1 MRSAVRRIA
10 AACVAGALAITL
22 AACAESQRD
31 SGTEQG
37 GAGATGGTMVFGAAG
52 APRSFDPL
60 FAQDGETFRVSRQIY
75 DTLITYKQGTSEL
88 TPGLATDWT
97 PSPDGTE
104 WTFTLREGV
113 KFHDGTDFNAEAV
126 CFNFNRWFNL
136 PSAAAQSQAIY
147 YYETFGGYS
156 NNLTEDTTDPVY
168 NSCQAPNPTTA
179 VVKLNRAKGAFPA
192 AFGLTSLSISSPA
205 ALQQYNGDEVTQS
218 GESFSYS
225 AYANE
230 HPTGTGPFRFE
241 SYDRTNQTITLV
253 RNDQYWGEPAKLDR
267 LIFRVIP
274 DENARKQELQ
284 AGTIDGFDYPSAAD
298 WPALEEAGNQVLVRP
313 VFNILYLGIN
323 EAKKPTPNPAMA
335 DVRVRQAIAHAIDRE
350 SLVRTQLPEGAVV
363 ATQFIPDTVAG
374 YNPDLQPIPY
384 DPERARALL
393 AEAGASNLTLDFYY
407 PTEISRPYMPNPTNI
422 FTAVAENLRQVGITV
437 NPVAQPWNGGYLDS
451 VQVNGVHDLHLLGW
465 TGDYNDAG
473 NFLGSFFGS
482 AGNEFGLTQDSPIIA
497 GIDKADATVGEEA
510 HAAAYRDVNRLIM
523 EQLPG
528 VPLSSSPPA
537 IVVRQGVTGLIPS
550 PLTDERFLTVS
561 VD

>member
-1 MRSAVRRIA
+1 MRSAARRIS

-52 APRSFDPL
+52 VPRSFDPL

-88 TPGLATDWT
+88 TPGLATKWE
-97 PSPDGTE
+97 PSPDGKE

-136 PSAAAQSQAIY
+136 PTAAAQSQAIY
-147 YYETFGGYS
+147 YYELFGGYA
-156 NNLTEDTTDPVY
+156 NNLTKDTTDPVY

-179 VVKLNRAKGAFPA
+179 VVKLNRAKGAYPA

-205 ALQQYNGDEVTQS
+205 ALQQYNGDEVKQS
-218 GESFSYS
+218 GESFTYS
-225 AYANE
+225 SYANE
-230 HPTGTGPFRFE
+230 HPTGTGPFKFE

-253 RNDQYWGEPAKLDR
+253 RNDQYWGEKAKLDR

-298 WPALEEAGNQVLVRP
+298 WPSLKSAGFQVLVRP

-323 EAKKPTPNPAMA
+323 KKNNPALK
-335 DVRVRQAIAHAIDRE
+335 DVRVRQAIAYALDRQ
-350 SLVRTQLPEGAVV
+350 SLVRNQLPEGAVV
-363 ATQFIPDTVAG
+363 ATQFVPDTVSG
-374 YNPDLQPIPY
+374 YNPDIPPIPY
-384 DPERARALL
+384 DPEKARALL
-393 AEAGASNLTLDFYY
+393 AEAGASNLTLNFYY
-407 PTEISRPYMPNPTNI
+407 PTDISRPYMPNPTNI
-422 FTAVAENLRQVGITV
+422 FTALAENLRQVGITV
-437 NPVAQPWNGGYLDS
+437 NPVAKPWNGGYLDD
-451 VQVNGVHDLHLLGW
+451 VQVNGVQDLHLLGW

-473 NFLGSFFGS
+473 NFVEGFFGS
-482 AGNEFGLTQDSPIIA
+482 PGPEFGLSEADDGAIINS
-497 GIDKADATVGEEA
+497 IKTADGTVGEEA
-510 HAAAYRDVNRLIM
+510 HAAAYRETNRVIM
-523 EQLPG
+523 EQLPA

-537 IVVRQGVTGLIPS
+537 IVVRKGVNGLIPS

>member
-1 MRSAVRRIA
+1 MRSAARRIS

-22 AACAESQRD
+22 AACAESQREP
-31 SGTEQG
+31 GNEQG

-88 TPGLATDWT
+88 APGLATEWT
-97 PSPDGTE
+97 PNADGTE
-104 WTFTLREGV
+104 WTFTLRDGV
-113 KFHDGTDFNAEAV
+113 TFHDGTPFNAEAV

-136 PSAAAQSQAIY
+136 PTAAAQSQAIY
-147 YYETFGGYS
+147 YYELFGGYS
-156 NNLTEDTTDPVY
+156 NNLTDDTGDPVY

-179 VVKLNRAKGAFPA
+179 VVRLNRAKGAFPA
-192 AFGLTSLSISSPA
+192 AFGLTSLSISSPT

-218 GESFSYS
+218 GESFTYS
-225 AYANE
+225 SYANE

-284 AGTIDGFDYPSAAD
+284 AGTIDGFDFPSAAD
-298 WPALEEAGNQVLVRP
+298 WPGLEQAGFQVLVRP

-323 EAKKPTPNPAMA
+323 QKNPALQ
-335 DVRVRQAIAHAIDRE
+335 DVRVRQAIAHALDRE
-350 SLVRTQLPEGAVV
+350 SLVRNQLPEGAVV
-363 ATQFIPDTVAG
+363 ATQFIPDTVSG
-374 YNPDLQPIPY
+374 YNPDIAPIPH

-393 AEAGASNLTLDFYY
+393 AEAGQSNLTLKFYY

-422 FTAVAENLRQVGITV
+422 FTALAENLRQVGITV
-437 NPVAQPWNGGYLDS
+437 EPVAKPWNGGYLDD
-451 VQVNGVHDLHLLGW
+451 VQVNGVQDLHLLGW

-473 NFLGSFFGS
+473 NFVEGFFGS
-482 AGNEFGLTQDSPIIA
+482 PGPEFGLAEPRDAAIIES
-497 GIDKADATVGEEA
+497 IRTADRTVGEEA
-510 HAAAYRDVNRLIM
+510 HAAAYREANRIIM

-537 IVVRQGVTGLIPS
+537 IVVRQGVNGLIPS

>member
-1 MRSAVRRIA
+1 MRSAARRIS

-31 SGTEQG
+31 SGDEQG

-88 TPGLATDWT
+88 APGLATAWT

-104 WTFTLREGV
+104 WTFTLRQGV

-147 YYETFGGYS
+147 YYELFGGYA
-156 NNLTEDTTDPVY
+156 NNLTDDTTDPVY

-192 AFGLTSLSISSPA
+192 AFGLTSLSMSSPA

-218 GESFSYS
+218 GESFAYSSY
-225 AYANE
+225 AME

-253 RNDQYWGEPAKLDR
+253 RNDQYWGDPAKLER

-298 WPALEEAGNQVLVRP
+298 WPSLEQAGFQVLVRP

-323 EAKKPTPNPAMA
+323 QKNPALQ
-335 DVRVRQAIAHAIDRE
+335 DVRVRQAIAHALDRE
-350 SLVRTQLPEGAVV
+350 SMVRNQLPEGAVV
-363 ATQFIPDTVAG
+363 ATQFIPDTVIG
-374 YNPDLQPIPY
+374 YNPDIAPIPY

-393 AEAGASNLTLDFYY
+393 AEAGQSNLTLNFYY
-407 PTEISRPYMPNPTNI
+407 PTEVSRPYMPNPTNI
-422 FTAVAENLRQVGITV
+422 FTALAENLRQVGITV
-437 NPVAQPWNGGYLDS
+437 NPVARPWNGGYLDD
-451 VQVNGVHDLHLLGW
+451 VQVNGAQDLHLLGW

-473 NFLGSFFGS
+473 NFIEGFFGS
-482 AGNEFGLTQDSPIIA
+482 PGPEFGLTLPKDAAIVESIA
-497 GIDKADATVGEEA
+497 KADATVGDEA
-510 HAAAYRDVNRLIM
+510 HAAAYREANRIIM

-528 VPLSSSPPA
+528 VPLSSSPPG
-537 IVVRQGVTGLIPS
+537 IVVRQGVNGLIPS

>member
-1 MRSAVRRIA
+1 MRSAARRFG

-22 AACAESQRD
+22 AACAESERD

-37 GAGATGGTMVFGAAG
+37 GAGGTGGTMVFGAAG

-88 TPGLATDWT
+88 TPGLATKWE
-97 PSPDGTE
+97 SNPDGTE

-136 PSAAAQSQAIY
+136 PTAAAQSQAIY

-156 NNLTEDTTDPVY
+156 NNLTDAAKDPVY

-218 GESFSYS
+218 GESFTYS
-225 AYANE
+225 TYAME

-253 RNDQYWGEPAKLDR
+253 RNDQYWGEPAKLDK

-274 DENARKQELQ
+274 DENARRQELQ

-298 WPALEEAGNQVLVRP
+298 WPSLKEAGFQVLVRP

-323 EAKKPTPNPAMA
+323 QAKNPALA
-335 DVRVRQAIAHAIDRE
+335 DLRVRQAIAHAIDRE
-350 SLVRTQLPEGAVV
+350 SLVRNQLPEGAVV
-363 ATQFIPDTVAG
+363 ATQFMPETVAG

-393 AEAGASNLTLDFYY
+393 AEAGVPNLTVNFYY
-407 PTEISRPYMPNPTNI
+407 PTDVTRPYMPNPTNI
-422 FTAVAENLRQVGITV
+422 FTALQENLQQVGITV

-451 VQVNGVHDLHLLGW
+451 VQVNGTQDLHLLGW

-473 NFLGSFFGS
+473 NFLESFFG
-482 AGNEFGLTQDSPIIA
+482 APGPEFGLTLPGDAPIIQ
-497 GIDKADATVGEEA
+497 GIAQADATVDPAA
-510 HAAAYRDVNRLIM
+510 HEAAYQEVNRVIM

-537 IVVRQGVTGLIPS
+537 IVVREGVEGLIPS

>member
-1 MRSAVRRIA
+1 MRSAARRIS

-31 SGTEQG
+31 SGDEQG

-88 TPGLATDWT
+88 TPGLATEWS

-147 YYETFGGYS
+147 YYELFGGYA
-156 NNLTEDTTDPVY
+156 NNLTDDTTDPVY

-218 GESFSYS
+218 GESFAYSSY
-225 AYANE
+225 AME

-241 SYDRTNQTITLV
+241 SYDRTNQTITLA
-253 RNDQYWGEPAKLDR
+253 RNDQYWGEPAKLER

-298 WPALEEAGNQVLVRP
+298 WPSLEQAGFQVLVRP

-323 EAKKPTPNPAMA
+323 QKNPALQ
-335 DVRVRQAIAHAIDRE
+335 DVRVRQAIAHALDRE
-350 SLVRTQLPEGAVV
+350 SMVRNQLPEGAVV
-363 ATQFIPDTVAG
+363 ATQFIPDTVSG
-374 YNPDLQPIPY
+374 YNPDIAPIPY

-393 AEAGASNLTLDFYY
+393 AEAGQSNLTLNFYY
-407 PTEISRPYMPNPTNI
+407 PTEVSRPYMPNPTNI
-422 FTAVAENLRQVGITV
+422 FTALAENLRQVGITV
-437 NPVAQPWNGGYLDS
+437 NPVARPWNGGYLDD
-451 VQVNGVHDLHLLGW
+451 VQVNGVQDLHLLGW

-473 NFLGSFFGS
+473 NFIEGFFGS
-482 AGNEFGLTQDSPIIA
+482 PGPEFGLTLPKDAAIVDSIA
-497 GIDKADATVGEEA
+497 KADATVGEEA
-510 HAAAYRDVNRLIM
+510 HAAAYRDANRIIM

-528 VPLSSSPPA
+528 VPLSSSPPG
-537 IVVRQGVTGLIPS
+537 IVVRQGVNGLIPS

>member
-1 MRSAVRRIA
+1 MRSAARRIS

-31 SGTEQG
+31 SGAEQG

-88 TPGLATDWT
+88 APGLATDWSS
-97 PSPDGTE
+97 SPDGTE
-104 WTFTLREGV
+104 WTFTLRQGV

-147 YYETFGGYS
+147 YYELFGGYA
-156 NNLTEDTTDPVY
+156 NNLTDDTTDPVY

-192 AFGLTSLSISSPA
+192 AFGLTSLSMSSPA

-218 GESFSYS
+218 GESFAYSSY
-225 AYANE
+225 AME

-253 RNDQYWGEPAKLDR
+253 RNDQYWGEPAKLER

-298 WPALEEAGNQVLVRP
+298 WPSLEQAGFQVLVRP

-323 EAKKPTPNPAMA
+323 QKNPALQ
-335 DVRVRQAIAHAIDRE
+335 DVRVRQAIAHALDRE
-350 SLVRTQLPEGAVV
+350 SMVRNLLPEGAVV
-363 ATQFIPDTVAG
+363 ATQFIPDTVTG
-374 YNPDLQPIPY
+374 YNPDIAPIPY

-393 AEAGASNLTLDFYY
+393 AEAGQSNLTLNFYY
-407 PTEISRPYMPNPTNI
+407 PTEVSRPYMPNPTNI
-422 FTAVAENLRQVGITV
+422 FTALAENLRQVGITV
-437 NPVAQPWNGGYLDS
+437 NPVARPWNGGYLDD
-451 VQVNGVHDLHLLGW
+451 VQVNGVQDLHLLGW

-473 NFLGSFFGS
+473 NFIEGFFGS
-482 AGNEFGLTQDSPIIA
+482 PGPEFGLTLPKDAAIIDSIA
-497 GIDKADATVGEEA
+497 KADATVGEEA
-510 HAAAYRDVNRLIM
+510 HAAAYREANRIIM

-528 VPLSSSPPA
+528 VPLSSSPPG
-537 IVVRQGVTGLIPS
+537 IVVRQGVNGLIPS

>member
-1 MRSAVRRIA
+1 MRSAARRIS

-31 SGTEQG
+31 SGDQQG

-75 DTLITYKQGTSEL
+75 DTLITYKHGTSEL
-88 TPGLATDWT
+88 TPGLATEWS

-104 WTFTLREGV
+104 WTFTLRQGV

-147 YYETFGGYS
+147 YYELFGGYA
-156 NNLTEDTTDPVY
+156 NNLTDDTTDPVY

-218 GESFSYS
+218 GESFAYSSY
-225 AYANE
+225 AME

-253 RNDQYWGEPAKLDR
+253 RNDQYWGEPAKLER

-298 WPALEEAGNQVLVRP
+298 WPSLEQAGFQVLVRP

-323 EAKKPTPNPAMA
+323 QKNPALQ
-335 DVRVRQAIAHAIDRE
+335 DVRVRQAIAHALDRE
-350 SLVRTQLPEGAVV
+350 SMVRNLLPEGAVV
-363 ATQFIPDTVAG
+363 ATQFIPDTVIG
-374 YNPDLQPIPY
+374 YNPDIAPIPY

-393 AEAGASNLTLDFYY
+393 AEAGQSNLTLNFYY
-407 PTEISRPYMPNPTNI
+407 PTEVSRPYMPNPTNI
-422 FTAVAENLRQVGITV
+422 FTALAENLRQVGITV
-437 NPVAQPWNGGYLDS
+437 NPVARPWNGGYLDD
-451 VQVNGVHDLHLLGW
+451 VQVNGAQDLHLLGW

-473 NFLGSFFGS
+473 NFVEGFFGS
-482 AGNEFGLTQDSPIIA
+482 PGPEFGLTLPKDAAIIDSIA
-497 GIDKADATVGEEA
+497 KADATVGEEA
-510 HAAAYRDVNRLIM
+510 HAAAYREANRIIM

-528 VPLSSSPPA
+528 VPLSSSPPG
-537 IVVRQGVTGLIPS
+537 IVVRQGVNGLIPS